1 MVRHSLI
8 AVVAALGNVF
18 HLSHAAPQD
27 SDPASHRRAGL
38 VFATTMGEAIE
49 TIANHHINP
58 ASTTQLASWTIEGLY
73 SRFKEPIPEHI
84 TKRLAHVGKRDE
96 AYMIQLLT
104 DAYVHLRVCKK
115 FDPQWAI
122 EICVNTL
129 FLKVEPVARPE
140 ERSAY
145 VRDANRFLTT
155 PDVVFVGIGLKLR
168 SDPKTGMLQVVTPLK
183 GGPAFQAGIRA
194 GDLITH
200 IEMHTDKRGRPLAK
214 PLVLST
220 KGMTVEQAEKHF
232 LGEEGTRIKLRVVP
246 AS

>member
-1 MVRHSLI
+1 MIRHSLI
-8 AVVAALGNVF
+8 AVAALVGIS
-18 HLSHAAPQD
+18 HASHAAPQD

-38 VFATTMGEAIE
+38 VFATTMAEAIQ
-49 TIANHHINP
+49 TIADNHVNR
-58 ASTTQLASWTIEGLY
+58 ASRTQLVGWTIDRLY
-73 SRFKEPIPEHI
+73 SRFKEPIPEDVR
-84 TKRLAHVGKRDE
+84 KRLAKAGKCDE
-96 AYMIQLLT
+96 AYMVQILT
-104 DAYVHLRVCKK
+104 DAYVHLRSRTK

-129 FLKVEPVARPE
+129 FLKLEPAARPE

-145 VRDANRFLTT
+145 VREDLFRFRCV
-155 PDVVFVGIGLKLR
+155 DVVFVGIGLKLR
-168 SDPKTGMLQVVTPLK
+168 SDPKSGMLQVVTPIK

-200 IEMHTDKRGRPLAK
+200 IEMHTDKLGKPLAK

-220 KGMTVEQAEKHF
+220 KGMTVHEAEKHF